1 MRTLNAAALAL
12 LARIE
17 AGEQGCIVQ
26 LVLINTVSPLR
37 FTTAGST
44 VTWAGQS
51 WLGNSI
57 AVEPVADAV
66 GEYPS
71 LVLRL
76 PAITEDQISLVLTTR
91 VEGIAVTVY
100 DALVDPVTGVVED
113 AISAWAGTLN
123 VPSIEDGPTAVI
135 SITAEHRGISAI
147 RAKTTRYTDDEQ
159 RRLYPGD
166 TSLDIDPAT
175 DSAGLVWPAATYFQR

>member
-1 MRTLNAAALAL
+1 MRAFNAAALAL
-12 LARIE
+12 LGRIE

-26 LVLINTVSPLR
+26 LVLIGATVPLR
-37 FTTAGST
+37 FCTAGST
-44 VTWAGQS
+44 VRWSGQD
-51 WLGNSI
+51 WLGNSV

-71 LVLRL
+71 IVLRM

-91 VEGIAVTVY
+91 VEGLSVTIY
-100 DALVDPVTGVVED
+100 DALVDPETGVVED
-113 AISAWAGTLN
+113 AVSAWAGTLN

-135 SITAEHRGISAI
+135 SVTCEHRGMSAL
-147 RAKTTRYTDDEQ
+147 RAKPSRYADDEQ

-166 TSLDIDPAT
+166 TSLDFDPAT
-175 DSAGLVWPAATYFQR
+175 DAAPLVWPAASYFRQ